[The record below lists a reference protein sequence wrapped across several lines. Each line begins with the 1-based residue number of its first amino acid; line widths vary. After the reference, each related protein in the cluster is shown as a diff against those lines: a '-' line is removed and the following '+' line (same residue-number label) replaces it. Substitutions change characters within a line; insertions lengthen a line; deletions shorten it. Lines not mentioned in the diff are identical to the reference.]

1 MKGEARKGTDWMQCV
16 FVCVVVWARGAGGQ
30 LANSGEGKINSK
42 TGREMEFESQPD
54 RVRLQK
60 DLQCVRRGQCCMC
73 VCACVCVLV
82 REHAQKQLG
91 QTEVKSFTI

>member
-1 MKGEARKGTDWMQCV
+1 
-16 FVCVVVWARGAGGQ
+16 
-30 LANSGEGKINSK
+30 
-42 TGREMEFESQPD
+42 MEFESQPD